1 MYCQISIKRCRTAVA
16 LKSALGRALHYL
28 REQWTY
34 LIRFLKDGRQKLNNN
49 RAERSVKP
57 IVMGR
62 KNLFANTEGG
72 AQSSAIVYSMIET
85 AKENP
90 LSPYQYLTWLLR
102 DAPKLAAEEKN
113 LAEKLLPENAPQSSW
128 DIPVK
133 I

>member
-1 MYCQISIKRCRTAVA
+1 MI
-16 LKSALGRALHYL
+16 
-28 REQWTY
+28 
-34 LIRFLKDGRQKLNNN
+34 
-49 RAERSVKP
+49 
-57 IVMGR
+57 
-62 KNLFANTEGG
+62 
-72 AQSSAIVYSMIET
+72 YSLIET
-85 AKENP
+85 AKENGLAPYRYFIHVLTENP

>member
-1 MYCQISIKRCRTAVA
+1 
-16 LKSALGRALHYL
+16 
-28 REQWTY
+28 
-34 LIRFLKDGRQKLNNN
+34 
-49 RAERSVKP
+49 
-57 IVMGR
+57 
-62 KNLFANTEGG
+62 
-72 AQSSAIVYSMIET
+72 MIET

-133 I
+133 ILLYAKESADTQALFPFRFLNFLVSLFVSKRRICELQI